1 MIVHEH
7 VDHALFEIELFVCFV
22 LCLQVLHSWR
32 KKNVGALFLL
42 IWRMSLLTMWFL
54 VFVLHDFLWDQG
66 ANWWTRL

>member
-1 MIVHEH
+1 
-7 VDHALFEIELFVCFV
+7 
-22 LCLQVLHSWR
+22 
-32 KKNVGALFLL
+32 VGALFLL